1 MDFEFPFSKNKYYK
15 DIYSFKNELFNK
27 KKQGPI
33 SKKLDL
39 QNSKKNLNKF
49 NDFSNYMKN
58 TKYNYNYENKF
69 ENEKLENVSFFE
81 LESND
86 SFNSSICSNIQGEEI
101 NFDENEYYNNFK
113 EDEYKQLDEIEY
125 ELLKHIRNK
134 EK

>member
-1 MDFEFPFSKNKYYK
+1 MDFEFPFSKNNNYK
-15 DIYSFKNELFNK
+15 DIYSLKNELFNK

-81 LESND
+81 LELND

-101 NFDENEYYNNFK
+101 NFDENEYSNNFK
-113 EDEYKQLDEIEY
+113 EEEYKQLDEIEY

>member
-1 MDFEFPFSKNKYYK
+1 MDFEFPFSKNNNYK
-15 DIYSFKNELFNK
+15 DIYSLKNELFNK

-33 SKKLDL
+33 SKKLDFK
-39 QNSKKNLNKF
+39 NSKKNLNKF
-49 NDFSNYMKN
+49 NDFSNYIKHI
-58 TKYNYNYENKF
+58 KYNYNYENKF

-101 NFDENEYYNNFK
+101 NFDENEYSNNFK
-113 EDEYKQLDEIEY
+113 EEEYKQLDEIEY

>member
-1 MDFEFPFSKNKYYK
+1 MDFEFPFSKNNNYK
-15 DIYSFKNELFNK
+15 DIYSLKNELFNK

-101 NFDENEYYNNFK
+101 NYDENEYSNNFK
-113 EDEYKQLDEIEY
+113 EEEYKQLDEIEY

>member
-15 DIYSFKNELFNK
+15 DIYSLKNELFNK

-58 TKYNYNYENKF
+58 AKYNYNYEKKF

>member
-15 DIYSFKNELFNK
+15 DIYSLKNELFNK

>member
-15 DIYSFKNELFNK
+15 DIYSLKNELFNK

-58 TKYNYNYENKF
+58 TKYNYNYEHTF
-69 ENEKLENVSFFE
+69 ENEKFENVSFFE

>member
-1 MDFEFPFSKNKYYK
+1 MDFEFPFSKNNYYK
-15 DIYSFKNELFNK
+15 DIYSLKNELLNK

>member
-1 MDFEFPFSKNKYYK
+1 MDFEFPFSKNNNYK
-15 DIYSFKNELFNK
+15 DIYSLKNELFNK

-58 TKYNYNYENKF
+58 IKYNYNYENKF

-101 NFDENEYYNNFK
+101 NFDENEYSNNFK
-113 EDEYKQLDEIEY
+113 EEEYKQLDEIEY

>member
-15 DIYSFKNELFNK
+15 DIYSLKNELFNK

-49 NDFSNYMKN
+49 NDFSNHMKN
-58 TKYNYNYENKF
+58 SKYNYNYENKF
-69 ENEKLENVSFFE
+69 ENEKFENVSFFE

>member
-1 MDFEFPFSKNKYYK
+1 MDFEFPFSKNNNYK
-15 DIYSFKNELFNK
+15 DIYSLKNELFNK

-33 SKKLDL
+33 SKKLDF

-81 LESND
+81 LELND

-101 NFDENEYYNNFK
+101 NYDENEYSNNFK
-113 EDEYKQLDEIEY
+113 EEEYKQLDEIEY

>member
-15 DIYSFKNELFNK
+15 DIYSLKNELLNK

>member
-1 MDFEFPFSKNKYYK
+1 MDFEFPFSKNNNYK
-15 DIYSFKNELFNK
+15 DIYSLKNELFNK

-101 NFDENEYYNNFK
+101 NFDENEYSNNFK
-113 EDEYKQLDEIEY
+113 EEEYKQLDEIEY

>member
-1 MDFEFPFSKNKYYK
+1 MDFEFPFSKNNNYK
-15 DIYSFKNELFNK
+15 DIYSLKNELFNK

-58 TKYNYNYENKF
+58 IKYNYNYENKF

-81 LESND
+81 LELND

-101 NFDENEYYNNFK
+101 NFDENEYSNNFK
-113 EDEYKQLDEIEY
+113 EEEYKQLDEIEY

>member
-15 DIYSFKNELFNK
+15 DIYSLKNELFNK

-86 SFNSSICSNIQGEEI
+86 SFNSSIYSNIQGEEI

>member
-15 DIYSFKNELFNK
+15 DIYSLKNELFNK

-49 NDFSNYMKN
+49 NDFSNHMKN
-58 TKYNYNYENKF
+58 SKYNYNYENNFETEKF
-69 ENEKLENVSFFE
+69 ENVSFFE

>member
-1 MDFEFPFSKNKYYK
+1 MDFEFPFSKNNNYK
-15 DIYSFKNELFNK
+15 DIYSLKNELFNK